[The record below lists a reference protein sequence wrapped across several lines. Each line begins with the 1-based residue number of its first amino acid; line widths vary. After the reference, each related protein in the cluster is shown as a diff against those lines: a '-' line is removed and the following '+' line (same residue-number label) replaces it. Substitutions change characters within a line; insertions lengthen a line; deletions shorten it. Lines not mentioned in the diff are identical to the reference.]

1 MQCPSCDFNNMP
13 GMKRCARCQ
22 ASLALGSVD
31 VIPPRA
37 SKRQRAIPNWFRST
51 LNRIRYGAA
60 DVANDALRA
69 NRREVSFR
77 WTLGDYL
84 CLLVGGLQQS
94 VHGESAGRFWLG
106 GWIVLFILSVAF
118 AGTGLGSVCLGLLF
132 ALHTISIADIFFRQQ
147 EEWGTRVRFMGV
159 VTLALGLIYGGTVRT
174 LGAYITPI
182 GFLSETTDLN
192 PGDVIWYAN
201 ASPTKNGQLVAY
213 DIGRIDFNYRIN
225 NVPALLRVE
234 GTRINRQV
242 AEAGQVV
249 SWKNRTLF
257 VDNKECEWQPMGFM
271 ERVAD
276 FEIPVAQGCIF
287 VSLDGIVPENV
298 TGMMGAPAS
307 MRTLNSNN
315 TIDVGRIGLIPKQRI
330 LGRVF
335 LRSFPWT
342 SIRWY

>member
-22 ASLALGSVD
+22 ASLALDSVD

-37 SKRQRAIPNWFRST
+37 SQREKTIPNWLRST
-51 LNRIRYGAA
+51 VNRIRYGAA
-60 DVANDALRA
+60 DAANDALRA
-69 NRREVSFR
+69 KRGEVNFR

-94 VHGESAGRFWLG
+94 VRGELAGWFWLG
-106 GWIVLFILSVAF
+106 GWIVLFILSVGF
-118 AGTGLGSVCLGLLF
+118 AGTGFGSVCLGLLF
-132 ALHTISIADIFFRQQ
+132 AVHAMSIADIFFRQQ

-159 VTLALGLIYGGTVRT
+159 VALALGLIYGGTIRT
-174 LGAYITPI
+174 LGAFVTPI
-182 GFLSETTDLN
+182 RFLSETTDLSS
-192 PGDVIWYAN
+192 GDVIWYAD

-213 DIGRIDFNYRIN
+213 DIGRLDFSYRIN
-225 NVPALLRVE
+225 NAPAIFRVG

-249 SWKNRTLF
+249 SWRNNTLF
-257 VDNKECEWQPMGFM
+257 VDNKECEWQPRNFM

-276 FEIPVAQGCIF
+276 FEIPVDDGYIF
-287 VSLDGIVPENV
+287 VSPEGIVPENAI
-298 TGMMGAPAS
+298 GMLGAPIS
-307 MRTLNSNN
+307 MPTVTSNK
-315 TIDVGRIGLIPKQRI
+315 IIMGRIGLVPKQRV

-335 LRSFPWT
+335 LRSFPLT
-342 SIRWY
+342 AIRWY